1 MMKANITQLPLLLR
15 NPIQAYAWGSKV
27 WIQDLLDL
35 SESERQSP
43 MAELWMGAHTRS
55 PSRVVLDSTEKP
67 LDEFIQEN
75 RLLCLGEIGNQK
87 YTGLPFLFKL
97 LAADA
102 PLSIQAHPNEQ
113 QAKDGFAREEKA
125 GIPLSAE
132 NRNYKDPNHKPEIIC
147 ALTNFTAMCGF
158 RYLNE
163 IISLVSLLE
172 APQLH
177 TCLEALNKAEP
188 AEAYK
193 DFLHSLFSLPQNIKL
208 ELTERL
214 KEKLPELIINA
225 PSYALEWKLIEQFA
239 AAYPGDSAII
249 APLYLNVLSLKPGEA
264 LFLPAGILH
273 AYVHGFG
280 VELMANSDNVLR
292 GGLTPKYVDV
302 KELLNTLRFEPY
314 KPEILQPITGSD
326 GISSYP
332 SPVDEFSLFRID
344 LKAAYPVY
352 LPAGK
357 PIILIMIEGSSNI
370 ENLHNKLELTKGK
383 SVFIPAVRDELLLSG
398 SGTLFGATTGA

>member
-1 MMKANITQLPLLLR
+1 
-15 NPIQAYAWGSKV
+15 
-27 WIQDLLDL
+27 
-35 SESERQSP
+35 

-55 PSRVVLDSTEKP
+55 PSKVILGNTEEP

-75 RLLCLGEIGNQK
+75 RLLCLGETGEQK
-87 YTGLPFLFKL
+87 YTGLPFLFKI

-102 PLSIQAHPNEQ
+102 PLSIQAHPNKQ
-113 QAKDGFAREEKA
+113 QAEDGFAREEKA

-147 ALTNFTAMCGF
+147 ALTDFTAMCGF
-158 RYLNE
+158 RPLNE
-163 IISLVSLLE
+163 IASLVSLLKL
-172 APQLH
+172 PQLH
-177 TCLEALNKAEP
+177 TCLEALKRAEP

-193 DFLHSLFSLPQNIKL
+193 YFLHSLFSLPQNVKL
-208 ELTERL
+208 ELTQL
-214 KEKLPELIINA
+214 IKEKIPELFKKA

-239 AAYPGDSAII
+239 TAYPGDSAVI

-314 KPEILQPITGSD
+314 KPEILQPTTGSD
-326 GISSYP
+326 GIKSYP

-344 LKAAYPVY
+344 LIDIHPVH

-357 PIILIMIEGSSNI
+357 PIILVVIDGTVKIGNQHNIM
-370 ENLHNKLELTKGK
+370 ELTKGK
-383 SVFIPAVRDELLLSG
+383 SVFVPAVREELLLTG